1 MFAAAVPGS
10 ASCSRRRNRILR
22 RLGLGALM
30 IGFAAWA
37 AARTT
42 PAPSHQSQSGGADEA
57 KAPRGVE
64 IVEHGGYP
72 ELRVDGAPFFIH
84 SASFFYYRI
93 PRDQWESLLKNYHS
107 NGINTLDLYI
117 PWNWHE
123 PKEGEFDF
131 DGHTNPRR
139 DLRALLA
146 LIAQE
151 GFKLIARPGPE
162 ILNEWRHGG
171 YPGWL
176 LDRPEYKMNSVDWLE
191 GRYPPLDDLNA
202 SDAEAAAKGWLEKPT
217 HMAHTHDWLT
227 AVAK

>member
-1 MFAAAVPGS
+1 MSAAAEPGT
-10 ASCSRRRNRILR
+10 ASGPRRLNRIVQ
-22 RLGLGALM
+22 RLGLGAL
-30 IGFAAWA
+30 IIVVTALAAG
-37 AARTT
+37 RT
-42 PAPSHQSQSGGADEA
+42 SLSGESQSQSESASET
-57 KAPRGVE
+57 KPPRGVE

-117 PWNWHE
+117 PWDWHE
-123 PKEGEFDF
+123 PKQDEFDF

-139 DLRALLA
+139 NLRALLT

-176 LDRPEYKMNSVDWLE
+176 LERPPGIPEI
-191 GRYPPLDDLNA
+191 GR
-202 SDAEAAAKGWLEKPT
+202 
-217 HMAHTHDWLT
+217 AH
-227 AVAK
+227 V